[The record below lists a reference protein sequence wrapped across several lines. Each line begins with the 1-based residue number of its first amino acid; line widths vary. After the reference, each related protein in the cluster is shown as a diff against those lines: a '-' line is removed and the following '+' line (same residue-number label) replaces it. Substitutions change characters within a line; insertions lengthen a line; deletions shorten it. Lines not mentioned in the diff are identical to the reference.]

1 MSENQLNVGFV
12 LCVAD
17 SSSAGEK
24 KKKKT
29 ISVNKPEGLFWKR
42 RRDQRALG

>member
-17 SSSAGEK
+17 SSSVGEK
-24 KKKKT
+24 KKKDNFGK
-29 ISVNKPEGLFWKR
+29 
-42 RRDQRALG
+42 